1 MKFQYS
7 AIFWLHL
14 KLEDTSEA
22 GRFLQ
27 TGTLKLLKHH
37 SVLMHFPGS
46 MNPYHLQLGSTPDL
60 LLGHVRWPHHT
71 HLGWCKSPGSEN
83 LRDFQHISNGSEPS
97 FSAFQWPFQ
106 GPISRIFPF
115 PPIEKIVGPTPGW
128 NPMNLGPPAA
138 NLAWELWTLQ
148 GPGIDWNPRYK
159 PLLCWPHWYDIYR
172 WQGVLVFDQA
182 SENQNWLIK
191 WKSKEESG
199 DMIIF
204 QTPETNQIWDDYIM
218 ISCHAALVVM
228 LLWSWYLCSK

>member
-1 MKFQYS
+1 MQISGIVWKSEGFS
-7 AIFWLHL
+7 A
-14 KLEDTSEA
+14 
-22 GRFLQ
+22 
-27 TGTLKLLKHH
+27 
-37 SVLMHFPGS
+37 
-46 MNPYHLQLGSTPDL
+46 
-60 LLGHVRWPHHT
+60 
-71 HLGWCKSPGSEN
+71 
-83 LRDFQHISNGSEPS
+83 HIQWFRSS
-97 FSAFQWPFQ
+97 FSVFQWPFE
-106 GPISRIFPF
+106 GPISTIFHTRPWKNSW
-115 PPIEKIVGPTPGW
+115 PNPCW
-128 NPMNLGPPAA
+128 NPMNLGPAAA
-138 NLAWELWTLQ
+138 NLASELWTLQ

-159 PLLCWPHWYDIYR
+159 PLLCWPHWYDMIFHIYR